1 MEVLISVLQLDRE
14 PGNYIQFSAAP
25 APLLLSR
32 LIKLLTLGAV
42 GWADCYLMEY
52 RA

>member
-1 MEVLISVLQLDRE
+1 MGVLISIPHLDYE
-14 PGNYIQFSAAP
+14 PRNYIQFSSAP

-52 RA
+52 RL

>member
-1 MEVLISVLQLDRE
+1 MGVLISVPHLDCE
-14 PGNYIQFSAAP
+14 PRNYIQFSSAP

-42 GWADCYLMEY
+42 GWANCYLMEY
-52 RA
+52 RL